1 MDMIVLILSCKYTI
15 FFIPQELSKLIEL
28 DVVAMDLFELQPLNI
43 YEVYMKSFG
52 RTGTEQVA
60 VQTNDDNLEQ
70 ETQTDDIET
79 ETRWSQF
86 SNEVQAFGGKICPFV
101 WILHCSLG

>member
-1 MDMIVLILSCKYTI
+1 M
-15 FFIPQELSKLIEL
+15 
-28 DVVAMDLFELQPLNI
+28 VAMDLFELQPLNI

-79 ETRWSQF
+79 ETRWCQF
-86 SNEVQAFGGKICPFV
+86 SNEVQAFGGKIYL
-101 WILHCSLG
+101 ILSNPRFLTWRKLRL